1 MNPIIERHPKAG
13 YAGNAVT
20 ALNSKEKSCNQ
31 SADAIGNAVTPED
44 IERPAFITHDERFE
58 IGGQK
63 YKAGLYWHGYGKGKK
78 DEPPPEVDIW
88 VCSPIHAI
96 AQTANEHGEA
106 FGLLLRFINSHG
118 QWRDWAMP
126 MELNAGSGEET
137 RRELLDLGMRIDV
150 QAGRTLLQKWLMSR
164 YPKERVTA
172 ALRTGWHDTE
182 NARAFVLPGRTIGSE
197 AVRFQSERAVNND
210 FRSAGSLDGWKES
223 VAKLCSGNP
232 VLLLAL
238 SAAFAGPLL
247 KVAAMQEIG
256 GAGLHLMGDTSKGK
270 TTALQAAGSVWGST
284 SFVRAWRATGNG
296 LEATA
301 AGLNDT
307 LLILDEISE
316 ADAREIGG
324 IVYAIANGK
333 GKQRAARTGGA
344 RESARWRVILLSSG
358 ERTLASHMGEAGK
371 RPKGGQ
377 EVRLLD
383 VPATGRAHGAFD
395 VLHGHTARGLA
406 DSIKAATA
414 KHYGHAG
421 PAFVEAMLADDSDF
435 AEGLAHF
442 KALEGFAA
450 EDSAE
455 GRAAAVFALLAMAG
469 ELATDYGITG
479 WQEGE
484 ALKAAI
490 WAFQAW
496 RDFRGTGQTET
507 RQICEAVRDFIE
519 RHGSARFSDLSEP
532 DAIVRD
538 RAGYW
543 KNDPGGRIWLFNRAA
558 LQEAAGGFPQKR
570 ITEALE
576 AAGWL
581 AERDI
586 GRQSKVYR
594 AGSDSVRLH
603 AVRLLEA
610 AS

>member
-1 MNPIIERHPKAG
+1 MSAIIERLPKPG
-13 YAGNAVT
+13 NTGNAVT
-20 ALNSKEKSCNQ
+20 GQQRRTESRYQ
-31 SADAIGNAVTPED
+31 DADAAGNEVTPED
-44 IERPAFITHDERFE
+44 IQRPGFFTHDAPFTLH
-58 IGGQK
+58 GQH
-63 YKAGLYWHGYGKGKK
+63 YRAGLYWHGYGKAKK
-78 DEPPPEVDIW
+78 DEPAPEVDSWI
-88 VCSPIHAI
+88 CSPIHAI
-96 AQTANEHGEA
+96 AQTANERDEA
-106 FGLLLRFINSHG
+106 FGLLLRFRNSRG
-118 QWRDWAMP
+118 QWREWAMP
-126 MELNAGSGEET
+126 LELTAGGGEEL
-137 RRELLDLGMRIDV
+137 RRELLHLGMRIDV
-150 QAGRTLLQKWLMSR
+150 QAGRDLLPRWLMSR
-164 YPKERVTA
+164 YPQERVTA

-182 NARAFVLPGRTIGSE
+182 DARAFVLPGRTIGSE
-197 AVRFQSERAVNND
+197 AVRFQSERAVQDD
-210 FRSAGSLDGWKES
+210 FRSAGSLNGWRDAVGKP
-223 VAKLCSGNP
+223 CSGNP
-232 VLLLAL
+232 VLLLAV

-256 GAGLHLMGDTSKGK
+256 GAGLHLMGDTSRGK
-270 TTALQAAGSVWGST
+270 TTALQAAGSVWGAPG
-284 SFVRAWRATGNG
+284 FVRAWRATGNG

-307 LLILDEISE
+307 LLALDEISE

-344 RESARWRVILLSSG
+344 REVARWRVMLLSSG

-395 VLHGHTARGLA
+395 VLYGHSPRGFA

-435 AEGLAHF
+435 AEALAAF
-442 KALEGFAA
+442 KKLEGFAT

-455 GRAAAVFALLAMAG
+455 GRAASVFALLAMAG
-469 ELATDYGITG
+469 ELATAYDITG
-479 WQEGE
+479 WQEKE
-484 ALKAAI
+484 AREAAI
-490 WAFQAW
+490 WGFRAW

-519 RHGSARFSDLSEP
+519 RHGSARFSDLSAP
-532 DAIVRD
+532 DAVVRE

-543 KNDPGGRIWLFNRAA
+543 KDDAGGRIWMFNRAA
-558 LQEAAGGFPQKR
+558 LQEAAGGFPQR
-570 ITEALE
+570 RVTEALE

-581 AERDI
+581 AEHDI

-594 AGSDSVRLH
+594 VGGGSVRLY
-603 AVRLLEA
+603 AVRPLEP